1 MVFMRFGIDVVFLDR
16 SGKVIRA
23 AAGLRPWRIS
33 IAARGA
39 AEVVELPLGTIARSG
54 TQAGDVLVFE

>member
-1 MVFMRFGIDVVFLDR
+1 MVLMRFGIDVVFLDR

-39 AEVVELPLGTIARSG
+39 TEVVELPLGTIARSG

>member
-39 AEVVELPLGTIARSG
+39 TEVVELPLGTIARSE
-54 TQAGDVLVFE
+54 TQVGDVLVFE